1 MIICEDVNEMRC
13 IMANTMFNLY
23 RGGLQEVGEVKR
35 LEVIL
40 TKDEIAYHRGVED
53 ASPSTSDLDL
63 VHELPKFIH
72 KLG

>member
-1 MIICEDVNEMRC
+1 MRC
-13 IMANTMFNLY
+13 IMTNIMFNLY
-23 RGGLQEVGEVKR
+23 RGGLQEVGEVKH

-40 TKDEIAYHRGVED
+40 AKDEIAYCGGVED

-72 KLG
+72 NIG